1 MRNRNLISMIY
12 ANLEKSSEA
21 ADKAAQINPR
31 RYTPAGGCGCERW
44 GQPCVTDH
52 DQQKFGLPR
61 TCGIQIK

>member
-21 ADKAAQINPR
+21 AERAAQINPR
-31 RYTPAGGCGCERW
+31 LYTPADGRGCERW
-44 GQPCVTDH
+44 GQPCVTVH
-52 DQQKFGLPR
+52 DEQKFGLPR